1 MRTAHRQGDRILLW
15 MCALVF
21 VYELGFG
28 GVIPALA
35 LYARSFGVSQAAV
48 GFAISVYGLA
58 RFLVALPAGRLADGL
73 GRRTTLAVGG
83 LVTVAGNLV
92 CAYAPGFAVFMVA
105 RFVAGAG
112 AALVLNGA
120 HIVMADITTPAS
132 RGRTM
137 AIYQGMFLFASSI
150 GPLPGGLLAEWFGLR
165 APFVTYA
172 ASGAAVTA
180 LAGLC
185 LPETR
190 AYRSRAGAAPGEPP
204 PPFRAQMRRLT
215 RHRGF
220 LLVSAVSF
228 VNAVARTGALF
239 ALIPVLGQD
248 RLSLTTERIGLALAL
263 TSLVGLAL
271 VYPSGTLVDRYGRK
285 VVIVPATLVAGASL
299 GLFVVAP
306 SYPWFVAACLV
317 WGVAVGLGAGAPS
330 AYAADVAPAGMNAAA
345 MSSFRMLSDIGYVLG
360 PIALGVVTDA
370 FGVNAA
376 LTLAAALLVLVGL
389 SFARFAPETYRGVRL

>member
-1 MRTAHRQGDRILLW
+1 MTTAHRPGDRILLW

-21 VYELGFG
+21 VYEFGFG
-28 GVIPALA
+28 SVIPALA

-48 GFAISVYGLA
+48 GSAISIYGLA
-58 RFLVALPAGRLADGL
+58 RFLAAVPAGRLADGL

-83 LVTVAGNLV
+83 LVTVVGNLL
-92 CAYAPGFAVFMVA
+92 CAYAPSFAVFMAA

-120 HIVMADITTPAS
+120 QIVMADITTPAT

-137 AIYQGMFLFASSI
+137 AIYQGTFLFASSI

-172 ASGAAVTA
+172 VGGAVVTA
-180 LAGLC
+180 LAWLC
-185 LPETR
+185 IPETR
-190 AYRSRAGAAPGEPP
+190 AYRSAGGAGPAEPL
-204 PPFRAQMRRLT
+204 PPFRAQMRLLI

-220 LLVSAVSF
+220 VLVSAVSF

-263 TSLVGLAL
+263 TSIVGLAL
-271 VYPSGTLVDRYGRK
+271 VYPSGALVDRYGRK

-299 GLFVVAP
+299 GLFVFAP

-317 WGVAVGLGAGAPS
+317 WGVAVGLSAGAPS
-330 AYAADVAPAGMNAAA
+330 AYTADVAPAGMNAAA

-360 PIALGVVTDA
+360 PIALGGVADA

-376 LTLAAALLVLVGL
+376 LILAAALLVVIGL
-389 SFARFAPETYRGVRL
+389 AFARFAPESYR